1 MGLTGFCK
9 KKVSPSKIGNSLKLK
24 SVYVCKGKNIQEE
37 KEKKKV
43 WKCISGLQV
52 VWTMMQGWEKNKK
65 LIKPRKSKIS
75 NREKKPIRKLKKK
88 HSIQF
93 DFGFVRLKPK

>member
-1 MGLTGFCK
+1 
-9 KKVSPSKIGNSLKLK
+9 
-24 SVYVCKGKNIQEE
+24 
-37 KEKKKV
+37 
-43 WKCISGLQV
+43 
-52 VWTMMQGWEKNKK
+52 MMQGWEKNKK